1 MKKLEIL
8 PKGPNCHRGKKWA
21 NAFGQMAPLDLL
33 DARWP
38 QTSMCKKETQ
48 YLQSAVKSSTIYE
61 TYLYIKWNIIHP
73 QKGNFEFA
81 TTQMNLESTML
92 CEISD
97 KDRHYMISVLH
108 GGLWKQ
114 SAKKKKTHTKEQ
126 IGGCRRWEKWWRGS
140 KVQTQVIGGCVM
152 YSVITIVNNICIFY
166 LKVVK
171 QVAIKSSHYK
181 KNFGVMTMLTRLFV
195 IISQHIR

>member
-1 MKKLEIL
+1 
-8 PKGPNCHRGKKWA
+8 
-21 NAFGQMAPLDLL
+21 MAPLDLL

-108 GGLWKQ
+108 GGL
-114 SAKKKKTHTKEQ
+114 
-126 IGGCRRWEKWWRGS
+126 
-140 KVQTQVIGGCVM
+140 
-152 YSVITIVNNICIFY
+152 
-166 LKVVK
+166 
-171 QVAIKSSHYK
+171 
-181 KNFGVMTMLTRLFV
+181 
-195 IISQHIR
+195 